1 MADNLENTGYCLPDR
16 ECIYNIY
23 IMEEVQTILALGAG
37 GVSKFLYYNE
47 GDRLERVDNVKSLKD
62 YIERIQDMINKKKE
76 YVQRRREISD
86 EIF

>member
-1 MADNLENTGYCLPDR
+1 
-16 ECIYNIY
+16 
-23 IMEEVQTILALGAG
+23 MEEVQTILALGAG